1 MLKDKII
8 NLIQDKREGSYWDF
22 KAEYH
27 KDKAELLHDIICL
40 SNNLSNQEA
49 YLILGVADKG
59 HILGVTNDPNRK
71 KQEELISFVTG
82 KKFAAGRYPKVSL
95 TTFEYEEKEIDVIL
109 IDPKGYVPY
118 YLEKSETD
126 KKSEKN
132 KTVNAGS
139 IYTRVEDKNTPINS
153 TASPLDTEKLWKMH
167 FGLYPTPIKRLQ
179 NYLLTP
185 EKWMPNSTGYFYSES
200 PEYTVYE
207 NEDIAEKENYSTL
220 VTPFYAYNQYN
231 SNTLYFHQEFKYH
244 STVLYDRQCIALD
257 SGVYTTPVPEFGA
270 INLNVYQ
277 DDTIYYRYFIEDTIL
292 YNIHLFMY
300 KGSSMEEKIAMR
312 KFLECILVYKNDEE
326 KEYFEQYILSNK
338 EEVNRLIS
346 ENNTRVFGI
355 EHMERLERED
365 ITKKIKIVKVL
376 KEELEKFRKINS

>member
-49 YLILGVADKG
+49 YLILGVADNG
-59 HILGVTNDPNRK
+59 HILGIANDPNRK
-71 KQEELISFVTG
+71 SQEELISFVTG

-95 TTFEYEEKEIDVIL
+95 MTFEYEEKEIDVIL

-132 KTVNAGS
+132 KTINAGS
-139 IYTRVEDKNTPINS
+139 IYTRVEDKNTPINT

-231 SNTLYFHQEFKYH
+231 SNTLYFHQEFKHH

-257 SGVYTTPVPEFGA
+257 SGVYTTPVPEFGV
-270 INLNVYQ
+270 INFNVYQ
-277 DDTIYYRYFIEDTIL
+277 DDTIYYRYFIENTIL

-355 EHMERLERED
+355 EHLERHERED